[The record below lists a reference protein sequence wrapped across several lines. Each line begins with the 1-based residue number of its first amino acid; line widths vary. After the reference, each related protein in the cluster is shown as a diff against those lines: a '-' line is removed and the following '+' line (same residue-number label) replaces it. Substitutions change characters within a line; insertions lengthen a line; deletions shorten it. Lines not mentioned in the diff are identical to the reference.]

1 MKVGGRLDRLWIL
14 EFLAVFAAFGWGI
27 FAWGVAMPTWITRVI
42 DHATTYILIVIVV
55 LFLPVAFG
63 FLLLA
68 VQGKLP

>member
-1 MKVGGRLDRLWIL
+1 
-14 EFLAVFAAFGWGI
+14 
-27 FAWGVAMPTWITRVI
+27 MPTWITRVI